1 MKHNNFNTNW
11 RPDFTS
17 QIVCENHIIKT
28 LRYVFFII
36 RILHCNNFAQI
47 MKIKTQIE
55 NQIM

>member
-1 MKHNNFNTNW
+1 MKHNNLNANW
-11 RPDFTS
+11 PDFTS